1 MLQTPPLSHLE
12 KRLRFCEAV
21 NQCTQ
26 VLLDAADLDAAI
38 RQVLNSLLDEADVDR
53 VYVFQHHESS
63 EGVSLVS
70 QTHEACAAGIESQLG
85 NPDLQSHPWLP
96 HFKRWLDCFLRSE
109 PIIGH
114 VADYPEGERVM
125 LEAQQIQSLLVV
137 PIRVQDVFLGFLG
150 FDSVRA
156 SREWDDTEVSLLQSV
171 ASIIGSLW
179 RREDSQRRLRGAYER
194 LDRYN
199 QISPFAIIEWCP
211 DFTVVSSNATA
222 DRIFGYRPGEMHGRT
237 SSALVPEFPS
247 SASEHGMWPD
257 MLAERAPSAQVRE
270 SRRKDG
276 TSILCRWHY
285 ALLRGPLGDV
295 ERVLTI
301 AADVT
306 EEVAIEARYR
316 ALFEQGLDGVV
327 YHEEN
332 GEIVHANQAAC
343 DILGLNLDQLRRRAP
358 IDPGWKYVRPDGTDL
373 PSELHP
379 SMVALQTGGEVH
391 GELMG
396 VFDPVTNDHTWI
408 LVNAIPQ
415 FRHGDHKPFQVF
427 TMFRDVSEHQAV
439 VCRLRQSEETFRL
452 FAENLADG
460 IWIRS
465 LETGQPIFHNQAV
478 EKILG
483 IQTFFSDPESF
494 LNLVPAE
501 NRDEAAE
508 MYARCVRGEPFEV
521 ETPIVRPDGQTRW
534 VQARGFLIPS
544 ELGSP
549 RLAGVLRDVTE
560 RRAVIDEI
568 TKARDRAEELS
579 RLKSALISNMSHELR
594 TPLTGIFGFVGLLES
609 RLADDEEGREYLS
622 FVESSATRLHHT
634 LEAIMEYSVID
645 SRKMANNPRVIS
657 LKETFQD
664 LLERYR
670 LWAAAKGLDF
680 YVEWPDADVLQGD
693 PAILKTILKHLLDN
707 SLKFTKRGGVRVAFR
722 WSREDL
728 VVKVGDTGIGI
739 PKDQIPKVF
748 EEFRQLSEGMSRMFE
763 GNGLGLSIVK
773 RCVDLLHG
781 RVTVESVE
789 GEATT
794 FTVALPLDVLG
805 GADANPAL
813 RSRRILYVEH
823 DAMVQLMGRLCLADF
838 QVEAFATAEGALEG
852 AEGKSFAAV
861 LMELD
866 LGREMSGLE
875 LCRELRERPEF
886 ARVPIAAVTAQ
897 TIDSESSLR
906 AAGFTHYLRKPFT
919 RKELLSLVNEMIR
932 PRI

>member
-1 MLQTPPLSHLE
+1 MLESPPLSHLE

-21 NQCTQ
+21 NRCTQ
-26 VLLDAADLDAAI
+26 ELLDAGNLDAAI
-38 RQVLNSLLDEADVDR
+38 QQVLKSLLDEAEVDR
-53 VYVFQHHESS
+53 VYVFREHKDS

-70 QTHEACAAGIESQLG
+70 QTHEACAAGIESQLD
-85 NPDLQSHPWLP
+85 NPDLQNLSWVPL
-96 HFKRWLDCFLRSE
+96 FQRWLDCFMRHE
-109 PIIGH
+109 PIFGH
-114 VADYPEGERVM
+114 VADYPEGERDM
-125 LEAQQIQSLLVV
+125 LAAQQIQSLLVV
-137 PIRVQDVFLGFLG
+137 PIRVPDVLLGFVG

-156 SREWDDTEVSLLQSV
+156 PREWDETEVSLLQSV
-171 ASIIGSLW
+171 ASVMGSLW

-194 LDRYN
+194 LERFD

-211 DFTVVSSNATA
+211 GFTVMSSNATA
-222 DRIFGYRPGEMHGRT
+222 DRMFGYEPGEMLGQT
-237 SSALVPEFPS
+237 SSALVPGFQS
-247 SASEHGMWPD
+247 SQFGHGMWPD
-257 MLAERAPSAQVRE
+257 MLAECAPAAQVRE

-276 TSILCRWHY
+276 TSLLCRWHY
-285 ALLRGPLGDV
+285 AVLRGALGEV

-301 AADVT
+301 AEDVT
-306 EEVAIEARYR
+306 EEVAIQARYQ

-332 GEIVHANQAAC
+332 GEIIHANHAAC
-343 DILGLNLDQLRRRAP
+343 KILGLTLDQLRGRAS

-379 SMVALQTGGEVH
+379 STVALRTGGAVH
-391 GELMG
+391 GELVG
-396 VFDPVTNDHTWI
+396 VFNPATSDHTWI
-408 LVNAIPQ
+408 LINAIPQ
-415 FRHGDHKPFQVF
+415 FRAGDSRPFQVF
-427 TMFRDVSEHQAV
+427 TMFRDVSEHQEV
-439 VCRLRQSEETFRL
+439 VCRLRESEQTFRL

-460 IWIRS
+460 IWIRN
-465 LETGQPIFHNQAV
+465 LETGEPIFHNQAV

-483 IQTFFSDPESF
+483 VGTFFSDPEGF
-494 LNLVPAE
+494 LGLVPTQY
-501 NRDEAAE
+501 RDDVAG
-508 MYARCVRGEPFEV
+508 MHSRYLRGEPFEV
-521 ETPIVRPDGQTRW
+521 ETPIVRPDGQVRW
-534 VQARGFLIPS
+534 IQARGFPIPS

-549 RLAGVLRDVTE
+549 HLAGVLRDVTE
-560 RRAVIDEI
+560 RREVIEEI

-609 RLADDEEGREYLS
+609 RLEDDEEGREYLS
-622 FVESSATRLHHT
+622 FVENSATRLHHT

-670 LWAAAKGLDF
+670 HWATAKGLDF

-707 SLKFTKRGGVRVAFR
+707 SLKFTKRGGVRIAFR

-728 VVKVGDTGIGI
+728 IIKVGDTGIGI
-739 PKDQIPKVF
+739 PQDQIPKVF

-773 RCVDLLHG
+773 KYVDLLQG
-781 RVTVESVE
+781 RVVVESVE
-789 GEATT
+789 GEATA
-794 FTVALPLDVLG
+794 FTVALPLDALG

-838 QVEAFATAEGALEG
+838 QVDAFATAEAALEG
-852 AEGKSFAAV
+852 TEGNAFAAV

-866 LGREMSGLE
+866 LGREMCGLE

-932 PRI
+932 PRL